1 MNRLLLPF
9 LFAIPLLA
17 QTVAWDSSGNNLLNG
32 DYRFREVTW
41 RPSLADPTQLAEA
54 SGTYGIIHFDG
65 INNYTVIAK
74 QFSSVTN
81 QTTDVG
87 YSNTYAISQSG
98 LGFIRRPNPSG
109 GQIEGMIS
117 GDVFIGSSTEKQ
129 INNLFV
135 ATRIGNSPMTTA
147 AFNQSYTLAA
157 MDVHLPS
164 LGQTRDV
171 LFAIQGNGAGTLGSL
186 SLTGQVAVDLS
197 TTSQS
202 ITGSTYSF
210 SGGVGLLN
218 FNASAGATTLI
229 SGVKEMYV
237 SPDGAFVFGG
247 ATNGWDIFV
256 GLRTPTAPVAPTVFD
271 YLYDQAAFEVF
282 RSDSRSSFIL
292 DSYYGAFTP
301 RGSALI
307 GHQRILEAPVTDPFN
322 YTYSDTVNLA
332 ANGIQTDFQGYRHL
346 LSSDGRFRV
355 GVGEQSIIGINV
367 SMKAPVLTGSGV
379 FLNQVGV
386 VNAAGFT
393 PYTVGISPGEVITL
407 FGTGIAE
414 TVSVDPTFPLTL
426 NGLQVRINGILAPV
440 YKTSAGEVSVV
451 VPYNVTDGGQ
461 KVAAIQVF
469 RNGVASNLITAYLN
483 IDTPAL
489 FTFSENGL
497 GDAASRHP
505 DFSLITPQNPA
516 RPGEIVLLFAS
527 GLGPTSPPVIAG
539 TPAPSD
545 VFSVTTSQIHVQ
557 IDGREAEIFYHGLA
571 PTLGG
576 LYQLNVRIPP
586 ETLPGEVFVQIV
598 EPSTTTNQATL
609 PIGLPL
615 P

>member
-17 QTVAWDSSGNNLLNG
+17 QTVAWDSTGNNLLSG

-41 RPSLADPTQLAEA
+41 RPSLTDPNQLAEA
-54 SGTYGIIHFDG
+54 TSTYGTIHFDG
-65 INNYTVIAK
+65 SGNYTMIAK
-74 QFSSVTN
+74 QFSSLTN
-81 QTTDVG
+81 QATDIAFN
-87 YSNTYAISQSG
+87 NTYVISLSG

-109 GQIEGMIS
+109 GQIEGTVS

-147 AFNQSYTLAA
+147 AFTQSYTLAA

-171 LFAIQGNGAGTLGSL
+171 MFAIQGNGAGALGSL
-186 SLTGQVAVDLS
+186 NLTGQLAVDVS
-197 TTSQS
+197 TTTQS
-202 ITGSTYSF
+202 ILGSTYSF

-218 FNASAGATTLI
+218 FNASAGASTLI

-247 ATNGWDIFV
+247 STTGWDMFV
-256 GLRTPTAPVAPTVFD
+256 GVRTPTAPVAATVFD

-282 RSDSRSSFIL
+282 RPDDRSFFQL

-301 RGSALI
+301 RGSVLI
-307 GHQRILEAPVTDPFN
+307 GHQRVLVAPNTDPYN
-322 YTYSDTVNLA
+322 YTYSDVVNLA
-332 ANGIQTDFQGYRHL
+332 PTGILTDFQGYRYIVT
-346 LSSDGRFRV
+346 SDGRFRV
-355 GVGEQSIIGINV
+355 GVGEGGFLGINV
-367 SMKAPVLTGSGV
+367 SMKAPTLTGPGV
-379 FLNQVGV
+379 FLNPVGV

-393 PYTVGISPGEVITL
+393 PFTVGISPGEVITL

-414 TVSVDPTFPLTL
+414 TETVDPTFPLTL
-426 NGLQVRINGILAPV
+426 NGLQVRINGILAPI

-451 VPYNVTDGGQ
+451 VPYNIGTDN
-461 KVAAIQVF
+461 AAEIQVF
-469 RNGVASNLITAYLN
+469 RNGVASNRVTAYRN
-483 IDTPAL
+483 NDTAAL
-489 FTFSENGL
+489 FTFSESGV
-497 GDAASRHP
+497 GYAASRHA
-505 DFSLITPQNPA
+505 DFSLITPQSPA

-527 GLGPTSPPVIAG
+527 GLGPTSPPIVAG
-539 TPAPSD
+539 TPAP
-545 VFSVTTSQIHVQ
+545 VNPFSVTSSIVVKISARQAEVQ
-557 IDGREAEIFYHGLA
+557 YQGLA

-576 LYQLNVRIPP
+576 LYQLNVKIPS
-586 ETLPGEVFVQIV
+586 ETLPGDAFVEIDGPASLTV
-598 EPSTTTNQATL
+598 QAIL
-609 PIGLPL
+609 PIGPPL